1 MSDKKETL
9 EKVSAIV
16 DTVLGFA
23 SDEIT
28 LESNIEN
35 DLGADS
41 LDKVELIIKCEK
53 AFDIQISDEKAESV
67 QTIGDMVNLIDSIL
81 EKQ

>member
-1 MSDKKETL
+1 MSDKNKTL
-9 EKVSAIV
+9 EKVSEII
-16 DTVLGFA
+16 DTVLGFT

-41 LDKVELIIKCEK
+41 LDKVELIIECEK
-53 AFDIQISDEKAESV
+53 AFDIQIPDEKAESV
-67 QTIGDMVNLIDSIL
+67 QTIGDVVNLIDSIL